1 MPDKYVTHVTEN
13 KIAAVTITNPPVNA
27 LSSQVIAA
35 LNKALDEL
43 AVNGE
48 TKVIIITGSR
58 KFFSAGADISEI
70 RRLCGGEEISAPTS
84 PEKFSADGQQLLN
97 KIQYYDK
104 PVIAAINGFCL
115 GGGLELAMACH
126 IRIASEHSKLGQP
139 EINLAIIPGFGG
151 TQRLPRIVG
160 RAKAIQMI
168 LTGDMISANEAQSIG
183 LVGCVTSGAEL
194 MNVATAIGEKIAAK
208 SLPVISLALKAIN
221 EGLERPLREGLT
233 LESNLFSK
241 VFETEDV
248 REGLSAF
255 IEKRQPGFKDK

>member
-1 MPDKYVTHVTEN
+1 MPDQYITYVTEN
-13 KIAAVTITNPPVNA
+13 KITTVTIANPPANA
-27 LSSQVIAA
+27 LSAQVMAE

-48 TKVIIITGSR
+48 ARVIIITGSG
-58 KFFSAGADISEI
+58 KFFSAGADIK
-70 RRLCGGEEISAPTS
+70 EISALASS
-84 PEKFSADGQQLLN
+84 PQTDKLAKFSANGQQLLN
-97 KIQYYDK
+97 KIQYYEK

-126 IRIASEHSKLGQP
+126 IRIASEQAKLGQP

-168 LTGDMISANEAQSIG
+168 LTGDMITANEALSIG
-183 LVGCVTSGAEL
+183 LVDCVSPETEL
-194 MNVATAIGEKIAAK
+194 TKVATTIGEKIATK
-208 SLPVISLALKAIN
+208 SLPALSLALKAIN
-221 EGLERPLREGLT
+221 EGLERSLSDGLM

-241 VFETEDV
+241 ILETEDA
-248 REGLSAF
+248 REGISAF
-255 IEKRQPGFKDK
+255 LEKRQPKFKDK